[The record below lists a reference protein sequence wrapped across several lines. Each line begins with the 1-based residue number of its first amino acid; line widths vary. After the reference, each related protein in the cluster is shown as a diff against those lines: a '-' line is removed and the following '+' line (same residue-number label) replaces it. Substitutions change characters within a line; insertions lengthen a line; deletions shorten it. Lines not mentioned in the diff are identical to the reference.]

1 MQIISSEGQRQQ
13 MEVESLA
20 RFVFRFLK
28 GKSSSEPNRRAFFSV
43 TDLKRALFPDA
54 QDNRSSDEHIKLLEA
69 IVLLERRGLVV
80 RDFSYSEPRLRQL
93 EDRAARQA
101 DRFIIYV
108 HLTSLGMQSEF
119 DKILL
124 LVDKPEEIVEELEQK
139 IGTLDNA
146 VRQYY
151 LESLRTYQ
159 EGLYI
164 SSVICLSVAS
174 ERAIHWFAEAVE
186 SNSEAY
192 QAEIENRKV
201 RGHQRPDAI
210 PLRHSHPQH
219 LDNDKELTDL
229 LNALTNIY
237 HQNHNES
244 GHPKPIPQNWSRDD
258 QEISLLQFRV
268 FMRTICQA
276 IAECYANSKLAEVD
290 DGVDKNKLY
299 ILAKTTGPQAAPAG
313 LANPA
318 DRIPLCAFA
327 FHSSIPTFY

>member
-54 QDNRSSDEHIKLLEA
+54 QENRSSDEHIKLLEA

-164 SSVICLSVAS
+164 SSVICLSAAS

-192 QAEIENRKV
+192 QAEIENRKYAGINALTQYLSDTV
-201 RGHQRPDAI
+201 I
-210 PLRHSHPQH
+210 PNIF
-219 LDNDKELTDL
+219 DNDKELTDL

-276 IAECYANSKLAEVD
+276 IAECYVNSKLAEVD
-290 DGVDKNKLY
+290 DGV
-299 ILAKTTGPQAAPAG
+299 GQE
-313 LANPA
+313 
-318 DRIPLCAFA
+318 
-327 FHSSIPTFY
+327 